1 MIPPCR
7 DEYFN
12 RPSALKLFAA
22 NGTEISTYG
31 DKLLSLDLGLRRNF
45 SWRFTI
51 ANVGT
56 PIIGAD
62 FLKQFDLLV
71 DMKRSQLVDNKT
83 MLRSSAIVC
92 KNINGCKL
100 STSNSTTTFYDIL
113 QEFSDITN
121 FTKIK
126 KPTSSEIVHHIVT
139 TGQPIFAKPRRLS
152 PEKLEAAR
160 KEFQFLLD
168 SGICRPSKSPWA
180 SPLHMV
186 RKANGEWRCCGDYRA
201 LNAITEPDR
210 YPIPFLR
217 DFTNNLYGKKFFT
230 KIDLLKAYHQIPISE
245 KDIPKTA
252 ITTPFGLFE
261 FNFMTFGL
269 RNASQTFQ
277 RHINHILQEESHC
290 SFAYIDDICVASN
303 TLEQHKED
311 VRRIFQKLR
320 THNLTINSS
329 KCVFAQTEITF
340 LGHVINNKGIK
351 PCIEKVDVIQKF
363 DKPKIAKD
371 LKKFLGIL
379 NFYRTFLPHAVK
391 QQQILQQLITGN
403 TKNDTTPI
411 VWFQEAEEA
420 FNQCKLDL
428 TNSILLFHPVPEAK
442 LILHTDASD
451 HAVGGVLHQVVNN
464 EFQPLCFYSKKLTQA
479 QMNYSTYDREL
490 TAIFQAI
497 RFFKHYLDGRNFTI
511 FTDHKPITFAF
522 QQNPEKSSPRQ
533 LRQLDYISQYSTDIQ
548 HVSGTNNFV
557 ADWLSRINQ
566 ISTPINFE
574 EISAEQLHDIE
585 LQDLVQHPEKTS
597 LVLKLFPI
605 LNSDKFLHCDTS
617 LQKIRPWIPKTC
629 RKKVIESVHNI
640 AHPGRKT
647 TVKLIKD
654 RFVWNNMDREI
665 LQVVK
670 FCIPCQKNK
679 VHRHNKSH
687 LHFYD
692 KPNQRFEHINI
703 DLIGPLPSSR
713 GNRFCLT
720 IIDRFSRWPEAV
732 PIEDSTAETVA
743 RELVNVWISRFGVP
757 VKITSD
763 RGRQFLSSV
772 FTQLTKLLGITHLK
786 TTPYH
791 PQSNGIIE
799 RWHRSLKAAIKCHN
813 TSNWCD
819 VLPLVMLGLRT
830 VVKDNSDVTP
840 ADLVF
845 GSKLRIPAEFFIEQ
859 RSDIT
864 ESDFIKDFRHA
875 ITQMQPVPIE
885 HKNKSKVFIHPELKH
900 SKFVF
905 IRCDRVKTPLQ
916 SSYEGPYLILE
927 KQDKFFKLRV
937 NNNDKNISIDRLKP
951 AYVQNEDTETN
962 QSPIISTNI
971 PESFSE
977 PPAQPIRTRRGR
989 TVTFPQRYLD

>member
-1 MIPPCR
+1 
-7 DEYFN
+7 
-12 RPSALKLFAA
+12 
-22 NGTEISTYG
+22 
-31 DKLLSLDLGLRRNF
+31 LGLRRNF

-92 KNINGCKL
+92 KLINESKI
-100 STSNSTTTFYDIL
+100 NTFSSATAFHDIL

-126 KPTSSEIVHHIVT
+126 KPASSKIAHHIVT
-139 TGQPIFAKPRRLS
+139 TGQPIFARPRRLS

-168 SGICRPSKSPWA
+168 SGICRPSTSAWA

-201 LNAITEPDR
+201 LNAVTEPDR
-210 YPIPFLR
+210 YPIPFLK

-230 KIDLLKAYHQIPISE
+230 KIDLLKAYHQIPIKE
-245 KDIPKTA
+245 EDIPKTA

-277 RHINHILQEESHC
+277 RHINHILQDESSC
-290 SFAYIDDICVASN
+290 SFAYIDDICVAST
-303 TLEQHKED
+303 TLDQHKED

-320 THNLTINSS
+320 VHKLTINAS
-329 KCVFAQTEITF
+329 KCVFAQPEITF
-340 LGHVINNKGIK
+340 LGHVLNSQGIK
-351 PCIEKVDVIQKF
+351 PCQEKTDVIRKF

-403 TKNDTTPI
+403 VKNDTTPI
-411 VWFQEAEEA
+411 HWSQEAEDA

-451 HAVGGVLHQVVNN
+451 HAVGAVLHQVVNN
-464 EFQPLCFYSKKLTQA
+464 ELQPLCFYSKKLTKA

-497 RFFKHYLDGRNFTI
+497 RFFKYYLDGRNFTI

-533 LRQLDYISQYSTDIQ
+533 LRQLDFISQYSTDIQ
-548 HVSGTNNFV
+548 HVSGANNFV
-557 ADWLSRINQ
+557 ADWLSRIDQ

-574 EISAEQLHDIE
+574 EISEEQVNDVE
-585 LQDLVQHPEKTS
+585 LQDLLQHPEKTT

-605 LNSDKFLHCDTS
+605 PNSDKFLHCDVS
-617 LQKIRPWIPKTC
+617 LHKIRPWIPKAY
-629 RKKVIESVHNI
+629 RKKVIESLHNI
-640 AHPGRKT
+640 AHPGRKPT
-647 TVKLIKD
+647 EKLVKE
-654 RFVWNNMDREI
+654 RFVWNSMSREI
-665 LQVVK
+665 VQFVK
-670 FCIPCQKNK
+670 YCIPCQKNK
-679 VHRHNKSH
+679 VQRHNKSH

-692 KPNQRFEHINI
+692 KPNKRFEHINI
-703 DLIGPLPSSR
+703 DIVGPLPSSR

-757 VKITSD
+757 GQITSD
-763 RGRQFLSSV
+763 RGRQFLSNV
-772 FTQLTKLLGITHLK
+772 FRELTKLLGITHLK

-799 RWHRSLKAAIKCHN
+799 RWHRSLKAAIKCHE
-813 TSNWCD
+813 TTNWCD

-830 VVKDNSDVTP
+830 VVKDNCDVTP

-845 GSKLRIPAEFFIEQ
+845 GSKIRIPAEFFAEQ
-859 RSDIT
+859 HSDIT
-864 ESDFIKDFRHA
+864 ESDFIKDLRSA
-875 ITQMQPVPIE
+875 ISQMQPVPIE
-885 HKNKSKVFIHPELKH
+885 HKNKSSVFIHPELKH
-900 SKFVF
+900 SKFAFV
-905 IRCDRVKTPLQ
+905 RCDRVKTPLQ

-927 KQDKFFKLRV
+927 KQDKFFKLRI

-951 AYVQNEDTETN
+951 AYIQNEDVTKTHKNPTN
-962 QSPIISTNI
+962 STLV
-971 PESFSE
+971 PESALR
-977 PPAQPIRTRRGR
+977 PPVQPIQRKSGR
-989 TVTFPQRYLD
+989 TVTFPRKYIDYKSGWGVHVAPTHAWSTSTANLK